1 MPPNEQLRL
10 FMNGFC
16 MYVAFRCFGNARLC
30 PLQFPVRLRNEA
42 ASGELFR
49 NCTHPLNVFAVV
61 LYATQLS
68 DPYTFAK
75 VLDNY
80 MEAFMNLKVPVG

>member
-1 MPPNEQLRL
+1 M
-10 FMNGFC
+10 
-16 MYVAFRCFGNARLC
+16 ARACTFDALLTLC
-30 PLQFPVRLRNEA
+30 VQSNLLQFPVRLRNEA

-49 NCTHPLNVFAVV
+49 KCTHPLNVFAVV
-61 LYATQLS
+61 LYAAQLS

>member
-1 MPPNEQLRL
+1 
-10 FMNGFC
+10 MNGSC
-16 MYVAFRCFGNARLC
+16 MYVGRFVDAFALLDL
-30 PLQFPVRLRNEA
+30 LQFPVRLRNEA

-49 NCTHPLNVFAVV
+49 KCTHPLNVFAVV
-61 LYATQLS
+61 LYAAQLS